1 MAADDNWPS
10 LGTQCLRRAGLGRG
24 YIDRRMPE
32 EEKPYRV
39 YKSGRGRGK
48 VPSLGR
54 KKPGSLGR
62 PPAGPKPPRGPK
74 TTRRRILQAAG
85 ILVCLFVAWLAAWIL
100 ASYFSFRDG
109 VDSANARLP
118 VAAKKALTHKGGML
132 FDTSTTILLLGT
144 DHATF
149 SGRQSSH
156 RSDSIMLMRT
166 DPAHDRIYYLSIPR
180 DLYVPI
186 PAHGSDR
193 INAAYQFGRE
203 ALAIRTIQAFTGLK
217 INHIAIVDF
226 NEFKKLIDE
235 IGGITVDVPK
245 AIHSNR
251 FDCPFSADKC
261 RSWDGWHFAKGKQH
275 MNGQRALIYSRIREN
290 RLDSGENDLT
300 RAARQQ
306 QVIQAVSSKLAGMG
320 TFLDLP
326 FIGGDLMKPL
336 ATDLSAGDFIQLGWV
351 RFRSGGGGA
360 VHCRL
365 GGDPEYVNGNAV
377 LVPNEDN
384 RAVISMFTGESAP
397 QPPPP
402 GSSAYEPGCEI
413 GNQPFP
419 H

>member
-1 MAADDNWPS
+1 
-10 LGTQCLRRAGLGRG
+10 
-24 YIDRRMPE
+24 
-32 EEKPYRV
+32 
-39 YKSGRGRGK
+39 
-48 VPSLGR
+48 
-54 KKPGSLGR
+54 
-62 PPAGPKPPRGPK
+62 
-74 TTRRRILQAAG
+74 
-85 ILVCLFVAWLAAWIL
+85 
-100 ASYFSFRDG
+100 
-109 VDSANARLP
+109 
-118 VAAKKALTHKGGML
+118 
-132 FDTSTTILLLGT
+132 
-144 DHATF
+144 
-149 SGRQSSH
+149 
-156 RSDSIMLMRT
+156 MLMRT

-365 GGDPEYVNGNAV
+365 GGDPEYLNGNAV
-377 LVPNEDN
+377 LVPNENN